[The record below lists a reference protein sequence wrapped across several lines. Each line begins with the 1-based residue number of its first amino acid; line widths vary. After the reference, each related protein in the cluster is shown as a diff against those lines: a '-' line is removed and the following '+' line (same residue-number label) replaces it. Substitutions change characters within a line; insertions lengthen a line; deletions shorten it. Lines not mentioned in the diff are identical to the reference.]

1 MERIKKTTL
10 LIVTVIVVILA
21 GIYSY
26 LISGDNLEEKEVSW
40 IIETPIAHRGL
51 DNGSIPE
58 NSMAAFRNA
67 IEKGYTIELDVQF
80 TKDKELIVFHDDD
93 LSRLTNDNRK
103 VKDVNY
109 QELKNLKLENTDE
122 KIPTLK
128 EVVEMVD
135 NQVPLIIE
143 IKDGEDTIGLS
154 EKTYNIMKNYKGRYA
169 IQSFNPF
176 ILEWFKNNASEVIR
190 GQLSGTFREDAESL
204 KFYEKFVLKNLLL
217 NFKSKPNFIAYEL
230 DGVNNLSVKLL
241 KGRNYPIIS
250 WTIEN
255 EEDMKKA
262 YESTDNIIFDNI
274 LP

>member
-1 MERIKKTTL
+1 MEKSRKITL
-10 LIVTVIVVILA
+10 LIMTVIVVILA
-21 GIYSY
+21 GVYSY

-143 IKDGEDTIGLS
+143 IKDGEDIIGLS